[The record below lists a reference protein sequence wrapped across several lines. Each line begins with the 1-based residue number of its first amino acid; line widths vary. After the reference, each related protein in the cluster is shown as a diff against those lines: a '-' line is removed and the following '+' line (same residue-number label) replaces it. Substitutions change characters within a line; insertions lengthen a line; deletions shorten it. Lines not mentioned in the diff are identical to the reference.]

1 MIQTLRPHV
10 STPMTNPAK
19 PILWIPGPTEVR
31 PEILAECARPMIGHR
46 SKAMTTLTERLDPHL
61 KLAFGFKDGSDAQ
74 VAVHTCAATGLME
87 SSLLGVGPRV
97 LCVVNGSFSKRF
109 YEIAVALGK
118 ETVKLSAPMG
128 SQVPFADIENALA
141 TQGPF
146 DALTIVS
153 NETSTG
159 VRTPL
164 TDLAA
169 VTRKFP
175 NVMVLVDLVSYIAG
189 APVDFDANG
198 FDFAFAGIQK
208 ALALPPGLT
217 VAAAS
222 KRYLEA
228 AKARKNR
235 GYYLDP
241 VKVFEGHQER
251 ATMATP
257 CISLYYALAKQLED
271 ISAGVALP
279 ENQKGKTGRAAWQ
292 ARFDEHTR
300 MQQVTEAWASSNG
313 LELLPEPRY
322 RSTTISC
329 VKAGDVDV
337 PALIAAMKAKGH
349 ELGNGYGDLKDK
361 TFRIGHMGDHTE
373 ARLAEMLQIADD
385 VIVAVRAAKSGV

>member
-1 MIQTLRPHV
+1 M
-10 STPMTNPAK
+10 STPVKNL
-19 PILWIPGPTEVR
+19 LWIPGPTEVR

-46 SKAMTTLTERLDPHL
+46 SKAMTALYERIDPHL
-61 KLAFGFKDGSDAQ
+61 QLAFGLADGSSAQ
-74 VAVHTCAATGLME
+74 VAVHTCAGTGLME

-97 LCVVNGSFSKRF
+97 LCVTNGSFSKRF
-109 YEIAVALGK
+109 HDIAVALGK
-118 ETVKLSAPMG
+118 DVVKLSAPMG
-128 SQVPFADIENALA
+128 SQVPFAEIEKALA

-164 TDLAA
+164 KELAA

-175 NVMVLVDLVSYIAG
+175 QTMVLVDFVSWIAG
-189 APVDFDANG
+189 APIDFDANG
-198 FDFAFAGIQK
+198 FDFGFAGIQK

-217 VAAAS
+217 VGCAS
-222 KRYLEA
+222 KRFLEA
-228 AKARKNR
+228 AKQRKSR

-241 VKVFEGHQER
+241 IKVFEGHAER

-271 ISAGVALP
+271 ISAGVPLP
-279 ENQKGKTGRAAWQ
+279 TSQRGKTGRAAWQ
-292 ARFDEHTR
+292 ARFDEHVK
-300 MQQVTEAWASSNG
+300 MQQVTEAWAASND
-313 LELLPEPRY
+313 LEMLPAPPL
-322 RSTTISC
+322 RSVTISC
-329 VKAGDVDV
+329 VQAGDLDV
-337 PALIAAMKAKGH
+337 PAFLTAMKAKGH

-373 ARLAEMLQIADD
+373 SRLAEMLQLADD
-385 VIVAVRAAKSGV
+385 AIAAQRAAR

>member
-1 MIQTLRPHV
+1 M
-10 STPMTNPAK
+10 SNPAK
-19 PILWIPGPTEVR
+19 NLLWIPGPTEVR

-46 SKAMTTLTERLDPHL
+46 SKAMTSLYERIDPHL
-61 KLAFGFKDGSDAQ
+61 KLAFGLADGSGAQ
-74 VAVHTCAATGLME
+74 VAVHTCAGTGLME

-97 LCVVNGSFSKRF
+97 LCVTNGSFSKR
-109 YEIAVALGK
+109 YHDIAVALGK
-118 ETVKLSAPMG
+118 DVVKLTAPMG
-128 SQVPFADIENALA
+128 SQVPFADIETALA

-164 TDLAA
+164 GELAA
-169 VTRKFP
+169 VTKKFP
-175 NVMVLVDLVSYIAG
+175 QTMVLVDFVSWIAG
-189 APVDFDANG
+189 AAIDFDANG
-198 FDFAFAGIQK
+198 FDFGFAGIQK

-217 VAAAS
+217 VGCAS

-228 AKARKNR
+228 AKQRKSR

-241 VKVFEGHQER
+241 IKVFEGHADR

-271 ISAGVALP
+271 ISAGVPLP
-279 ENQKGKTGRAAWQ
+279 TSQRGKTGRAAWQ
-292 ARFDEHTR
+292 ARFDEHVK
-300 MQQVTEAWASSNG
+300 MQQVTEAWAASNDLEMLPSAG
-313 LELLPEPRY
+313 L
-322 RSTTISC
+322 RSVTISC
-329 VKAGDVDV
+329 VQAGDLDV
-337 PALIAAMKAKGH
+337 PAFLTAMKTKSH

-373 ARLAEMLQIADD
+373 SRLAEMLQLADD
-385 VIVAVRAAKSGV
+385 AIAAQRAAR

>member
-1 MIQTLRPHV
+1 
-10 STPMTNPAK
+10 MTKPAK
-19 PILWIPGPTEVR
+19 TILWIPGPTEVR

-61 KLAFGFKDGSDAQ
+61 RFAFGLADASTAS
-74 VAVHTCAATGLME
+74 VAVHTCAGTGLME
-87 SSLLGVGPRV
+87 ASLLGVGKRV
-97 LCVVNGSFSKRF
+97 LCIVNGSFSKR
-109 YEIAVALGK
+109 YHEIAVALGK
-118 ETVKLSAPMG
+118 DAVKLSAPMG
-128 SQVPFADIENALA
+128 SQVPFADIEKALRE
-141 TQGPF
+141 QGPF

-164 TDLAA
+164 AQLAA
-169 VTRKFP
+169 VTKQFP
-175 NVMVLVDLVSYIAG
+175 STMVLVDFVSYIAG
-189 APVDFDANG
+189 APIDFDANG
-198 FDFAFAGIQK
+198 IDFGFAGIQK

-228 AKARKNR
+228 AKQRKDR

-241 VKVFEGHQER
+241 VKVFEGHAER

-271 ISAGVALP
+271 ISAGVVLP
-279 ENQKGKTGRAAWQ
+279 DTQRGKTGRAAWQ

-300 MQQVTEAWASSNG
+300 MQQVTEAWASSND
-313 LELLPEPRY
+313 LEMLPAPAL

-329 VKAGDVDV
+329 VKAGDLDV
-337 PALIAAMKAKGH
+337 PAFITGMKAKGH
-349 ELGNGYGDLKDK
+349 EIGNGYGDLKDK

-373 ARLAEMLQIADD
+373 ARLQEMLQLADD
-385 VIVAVRAAKSGV
+385 VIVELRAAKTRG